1 MPAGARD
8 PDLLRRQL
16 KWLIA
21 IRLVVVTS
29 VALLYVLLT
38 LLPQEPL
45 KNVEPRF
52 LFLLTA
58 LTYAA
63 SLAYISLLSWL
74 QAHVVAQA
82 YTQFVGDLLLI
93 SALVYYFGGASSPFS
108 MLYLVVVSIS
118 ATLLRRR
125 ASLFVANLAYLL
137 YAGTLLGIHFGWL
150 HPPMGPEGEV
160 GIGRLVYN
168 LATHLVG
175 FYGVALLTSYLAGN
189 VTRAEQELEEKQENL
204 ADLRV
209 AYHDVVQSISSG
221 VLTTDLEGRITSMN
235 RVAEQLL
242 GKEVTEL
249 QGRSV
254 TNTGLFS
261 PSDWRERTERCT
273 GPNRIRHEVEIS
285 LGDKAART
293 YFGFSLSPLTNAHGM
308 QDGYILVFQD
318 LTEWRKLQEELRI
331 KDRMAAVG
339 EMAAGLAHEIGNPL
353 ASISGSVQMLA
364 PGVQGRPQQEKLVE
378 ILVRESQRLDRTVKG
393 FLQFARPKERS
404 SVPFDI
410 AQLLAEHVQLLRNSP
425 EATAGHRIHLEL
437 RPQHA
442 TVIADP
448 DQISQIFWNL
458 ARNAL
463 RAMPDGGSLRVSG
476 QRQGNVYRLSVRD
489 DGRGMTEEER
499 ANLFHPYQSFFDQG
513 TGIGMAIVYRIVEE
527 HGGRL
532 AVDSVPGSGTMIVVE
547 LPVGEV
553 SEASLRREALH

>member
-1 MPAGARD
+1 
-8 PDLLRRQL
+8 
-16 KWLIA
+16 
-21 IRLVVVTS
+21 
-29 VALLYVLLT
+29 
-38 LLPQEPL
+38 
-45 KNVEPRF
+45 
-52 LFLLTA
+52 
-58 LTYAA
+58 
-63 SLAYISLLSWL
+63 
-74 QAHVVAQA
+74 
-82 YTQFVGDLLLI
+82 
-93 SALVYYFGGASSPFS
+93 
-108 MLYLVVVSIS
+108 
-118 ATLLRRR
+118 
-125 ASLFVANLAYLL
+125 
-137 YAGTLLGIHFGWL
+137 
-150 HPPMGPEGEV
+150 
-160 GIGRLVYN
+160 
-168 LATHLVG
+168 
-175 FYGVALLTSYLAGN
+175 
-189 VTRAEQELEEKQENL
+189 
-204 ADLRV
+204 
-209 AYHDVVQSISSG
+209 
-221 VLTTDLEGRITSMN
+221 
-235 RVAEQLL
+235 
-242 GKEVTEL
+242 
-249 QGRSV
+249 
-254 TNTGLFS
+254 
-261 PSDWRERTERCT
+261 
-273 GPNRIRHEVEIS
+273 
-285 LGDKAART
+285 
-293 YFGFSLSPLTNAHGM
+293 
-308 QDGYILVFQD
+308 
-318 LTEWRKLQEELRI
+318 
-331 KDRMAAVG
+331 MAAVG

>member
-1 MPAGARD
+1 
-8 PDLLRRQL
+8 
-16 KWLIA
+16 
-21 IRLVVVTS
+21 
-29 VALLYVLLT
+29 
-38 LLPQEPL
+38 
-45 KNVEPRF
+45 
-52 LFLLTA
+52 
-58 LTYAA
+58 
-63 SLAYISLLSWL
+63 
-74 QAHVVAQA
+74 
-82 YTQFVGDLLLI
+82 
-93 SALVYYFGGASSPFS
+93 
-108 MLYLVVVSIS
+108 
-118 ATLLRRR
+118 
-125 ASLFVANLAYLL
+125 
-137 YAGTLLGIHFGWL
+137 
-150 HPPMGPEGEV
+150 
-160 GIGRLVYN
+160 
-168 LATHLVG
+168 
-175 FYGVALLTSYLAGN
+175 
-189 VTRAEQELEEKQENL
+189 
-204 ADLRV
+204 
-209 AYHDVVQSISSG
+209 
-221 VLTTDLEGRITSMN
+221 MN

-261 PSDWRERTERCT
+261 PSDWREQTERCT

-378 ILVRESQRLDRTVKG
+378 ILVRESQRLDRTVKS

-425 EATAGHRIHLEL
+425 EATEGHRIHLEL

-532 AVDSVPGSGTMIVVE
+532 AVDSVPGSGTMIMVE

-553 SEASLRREALH
+553 SEAILRREALR